1 MQWNLHKIELF
12 THSKKYISQEVA
24 QDYANQMIDEMKE
37 SELYLWNDSTVID
50 EVIPM
55 YDFEGNINSYLFRLK
70 TNGIKQ
76 GYIVVDAKSETAGV
90 EICNDTGEYAVDKI
104 SKQKLGRPINKKDF
118 IIRPGTFYFVVEQ
131 DNQTYVN
138 FSTGEILNAS
148 KDDLI
153 ADYNKMV
160 ERRSQNIKLQSSL
173 NIQSTAPTS
182 YTLPNITGWKTFT
195 QPVNSD
201 ICGIISSMNFFYYWS
216 HMHMRKQ
223 PSLWTTYDEVYGK
236 LATFLKYSSGV
247 GVKKENIMDGLRN
260 YANHRNTPIKGDDY
274 RSGKKN
280 IDWAF
285 MKNNIA
291 NGNPLIIGTS
301 YPCSNH
307 LMAAFGYQSLSSGTY
322 LVVADGF
329 NSNANSLLRYVYDDC
344 FSFVGYVRW

>member
-1 MQWNLHKIELF
+1 MRKKRVFALLSCFLVMIILSLYTTPIFAMESSQDELF

-138 FSTGEILNAS
+138 FSTG
-148 KDDLI
+148 
-153 ADYNKMV
+153 
-160 ERRSQNIKLQSSL
+160 
-173 NIQSTAPTS
+173 
-182 YTLPNITGWKTFT
+182 
-195 QPVNSD
+195 D
-201 ICGIISSMNFFYYWS
+201 IEC
-216 HMHMRKQ
+216 Q
-223 PSLWTTYDEVYGK
+223 
-236 LATFLKYSSGV
+236 
-247 GVKKENIMDGLRN
+247 
-260 YANHRNTPIKGDDY
+260 
-274 RSGKKN
+274 
-280 IDWAF
+280 
-285 MKNNIA
+285 
-291 NGNPLIIGTS
+291 
-301 YPCSNH
+301 
-307 LMAAFGYQSLSSGTY
+307 
-322 LVVADGF
+322 
-329 NSNANSLLRYVYDDC
+329 
-344 FSFVGYVRW
+344 